1 MKFAP
6 MRRISAVCLVTLLAA
21 LNAACDGDA
30 GFSPPDE
37 EVGGIYSGSLS
48 AEIGGVVTDFPL
60 FGAITPN
67 NELQMM
73 GADVHIAGPVTT
85 SQVKFQAELT
95 AYVGQSGGFY
105 GMDGLDPVLMDGLAT
120 GGATIAGDWAAPGV
134 LGTFA
139 LTYEGLSTEFAS
151 LDLTAGSWTYNGAFN
166 VTLNIDATG
175 VVTGTDSSGC
185 SFTGQIDVLDQ
196 FLNVYFVSMVVSS
209 CGVNDGDYSGSVF
222 LASVGGL
229 ELDQMTLGVSNDLS
243 AYSVVLDKM

>member
-1 MKFAP
+1 
-6 MRRISAVCLVTLLAA
+6 MRRISAVCVVTVLAA

-37 EVGGIYSGSLS
+37 EAGGIYTGTLN
-48 AEIGGVVTDFPL
+48 ADVGGVPTAFPL

-67 NELQMM
+67 NHLNMT

-85 SQVKFQAELT
+85 SQVKFQADLT
-95 AYVGQSGGFY
+95 AFVGLSGGFY
-105 GMDGLDPVLMDGLAT
+105 GMGGLDPVIMDGLAT

-139 LTYEGLSTEFAS
+139 FTYEGLSTEFAS
-151 LDLTAGSWTYNGAFN
+151 LDLTAGAWTYNGAFN
-166 VTLNIDATG
+166 VTLNIDAAG
-175 VVTGTDSSGC
+175 VVSGTDSNGC

-196 FLNVYFVSMVVSS
+196 FLNVYFASMVVSG

-229 ELDQMTLGVSNDLS
+229 ILDQMTLGVSNDLS

>member
-1 MKFAP
+1 
-6 MRRISAVCLVTLLAA
+6 MRRISAVCVVTVLSA

-37 EVGGIYSGSLS
+37 EAGGIYTGTLN
-48 AEIGGVVTDFPL
+48 ADVGGVPTVFPIN
-60 FGAITPN
+60 GAITPN
-67 NELQMM
+67 NNLNMR
-73 GADVHIAGPVTT
+73 GVDVHIAGPVTT
-85 SQVKFQAELT
+85 SQVKFQADLT
-95 AYVGQSGGFY
+95 AFVGESGGFY
-105 GMDGLDPVLMDGLAT
+105 GMDGLDPVVMDGLAT

-134 LGTFA
+134 IGTFA
-139 LTYEGLSTEFAS
+139 LTYDGLSTEFAS
-151 LDLTAGSWTYNGAFN
+151 LDLTAGSWTYNGAFG
-166 VTLNIDATG
+166 VTLNVDAAG
-175 VVTGTDSSGC
+175 VVTGTDSNAC